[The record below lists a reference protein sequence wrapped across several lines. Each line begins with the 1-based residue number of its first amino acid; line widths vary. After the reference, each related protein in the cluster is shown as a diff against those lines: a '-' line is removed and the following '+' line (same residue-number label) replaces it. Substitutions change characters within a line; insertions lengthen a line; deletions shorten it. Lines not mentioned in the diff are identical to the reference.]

1 VTVSTEV
8 NKNVYVGDGVTVSFA
23 VSFPILD
30 ETHLAVE
37 IKDVNGVITEKVII
51 TDYTVNGTGNDTGR
65 TNYSSGNVVF
75 GTAPLS
81 TDTVTIKR
89 SIPILQ
95 ETDYVE
101 NDTFPAESHEEALD
115 KLTMIAQQ
123 QGEESDRTLKIDS
136 SVTGFNTTIPTPE
149 AGKVLRYNDAADG
162 FENVV
167 IQSSEGSFDLVDD
180 PSPQLGGQLDVNGF
194 AIGDGTRPLIDFVED
209 TSAVN
214 HIEVENEASGS
225 GPTIRAAGDDTNIDL
240 NLEGKGTGAV
250 DLNKLKVAS
259 GQEVDEI
266 STDGT
271 LAGNSDTVI
280 PTEQAVK
287 TYVDTTAGLLLQ
299 SFITSVSS
307 VQSTTAV
314 IPQDD
319 TIPTSSE
326 GTQVLSQA
334 ITPSATSSRV
344 KVLVSGYV
352 SNSAAGGDVILSLFR
367 GTTCI
372 GATIMTQLSGAEGA
386 DLTISALDSPSTT
399 SSTTY
404 SVRFGAS
411 SGTAYINADFNG
423 VRNFGGAEEFSM
435 IVEEIGAN

>member
-1 VTVSTEV
+1 MTVSTEV

-51 TDYTVNGTGNDTGR
+51 ADYTVNGTGNDTGR

-81 TDTVTIKR
+81 TDTITIKR

-167 IQSSEGSFDLVDD
+167 VGDADGIFDLVDD

-194 AIGDGTRPLIDFVED
+194 AIGDGTRELIDFVED
-209 TSAVN
+209 PSAVN

-225 GPTIRAAGDDTNIDL
+225 GPTVRAAGDDTNIDL
-240 NLEGKGTGAV
+240 NLDSKGTGLIILNGTAGITGVLDEDDLVSDSATHVATQQSVKAYV
-250 DLNKLKVAS
+250 DAS
-259 GQEVDEI
+259 GVSAASQAEQEAGTEAGKYVAPATQQYHQSASKAWVHFTGTGSVSISASYNVTSITDNGTGDYTVNFTSPLSSVNYSAVATAYAFNATMTTTLNYTASSVDVRVV
-266 STDGT
+266 SG
-271 LAGNSDTVI
+271 AGSGSGI
-280 PTEQAVK
+280 
-287 TYVDTTAGLLLQ
+287 
-299 SFITSVSS
+299 SFILSDASDVSV
-307 VQSTTAV
+307 AV
-314 IPQDD
+314 F
-319 TIPTSSE
+319 
-326 GTQVLSQA
+326 
-334 ITPSATSSRV
+334 
-344 KVLVSGYV
+344 
-352 SNSAAGGDVILSLFR
+352 GDL
-367 GTTCI
+367 
-372 GATIMTQLSGAEGA
+372 
-386 DLTISALDSPSTT
+386 
-399 SSTTY
+399 
-404 SVRFGAS
+404 
-411 SGTAYINADFNG
+411 
-423 VRNFGGAEEFSM
+423 
-435 IVEEIGAN
+435 